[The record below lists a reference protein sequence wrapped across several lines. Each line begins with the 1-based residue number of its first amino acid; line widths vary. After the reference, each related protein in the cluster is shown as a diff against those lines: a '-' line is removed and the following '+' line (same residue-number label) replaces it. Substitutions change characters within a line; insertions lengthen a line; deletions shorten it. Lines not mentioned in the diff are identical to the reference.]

1 MIDFPSN
8 TAVRRKLPKEA
19 FYKHLP
25 LTPTLKGKF
34 VSDVESVFL
43 ENSLT
48 MESLNLGAESEVKEI
63 LLLRISLKKPD
74 FDAKIIEEIARQN
87 SHELIFLLAHE
98 DRRQLAVYYGKL
110 YRTQWMTEDSVTL
123 TPQGFTLDEVWDSL
137 IEQIA
142 LQEERVTPSGD
153 TPIGERLALQ
163 DKILKLEQQIART
176 EAAAWKERQ
185 PKKRFAL
192 YAQLQ
197 DYKRNLETMK
207 HGQTQNADA

>member
-8 TAVRRKLPKEA
+8 TAIHRKLPKEA
-19 FYKHLP
+19 FYQRLP
-25 LTPTLKGKF
+25 LTPTLKSKF
-34 VSDVESVFL
+34 VSDVESIFV
-43 ENSLT
+43 ENSLSA
-48 MESLNLGAESEVKEI
+48 ESLNLGAESEVKEI
-63 LLLRISLKKPD
+63 LLLRISLKKAD
-74 FDAKIIEEIARQN
+74 FDAKIIEAIARQN
-87 SHELIFLLAHE
+87 PHKLIFLLAHE
-98 DRRQLAVYYGKL
+98 DRRQLAVYSGKL
-110 YRTQWMTEDSVTL
+110 YRTQWEAEESVNL
-123 TPQGFTLDEVWDSL
+123 TARGLTLDEIWDGL

-142 LQEERVTPSGD
+142 LREERAKPSGD

-197 DYKRNLETMK
+197 KYKTELADLK
-207 HGQTQNADA
+207 H

>member
-8 TAVRRKLPKEA
+8 TAIHRKLPKEA

-25 LTPTLKGKF
+25 LTPTLKSKF
-34 VSDVESVFL
+34 VSDVESIFV
-43 ENSLT
+43 ENSLSA
-48 MESLNLGAESEVKEI
+48 ESLNLGAESEVKEI
-63 LLLRISLKKPD
+63 LLLRISLKKAD
-74 FDAKIIEEIARQN
+74 FDAKIIEAIARQN
-87 SHELIFLLAHE
+87 PHKLIFLLAHE
-98 DRRQLAVYYGKL
+98 DRRQLAVYSGKL
-110 YRTQWMTEDSVTL
+110 YRTQWESENSVNL
-123 TPQGFTLDEVWDSL
+123 TARGLTLDEIWDGL

-142 LQEERVTPSGD
+142 LREERAKPSGD

-197 DYKRNLETMK
+197 KYKTELADLK
-207 HGQTQNADA
+207 H